1 MRGFVSFVRSSGAW
15 RPAAARV
22 LVRQRFRLADRQRRI
37 APTEAN
43 LRAVAGWLTRAQ
55 DATPDGGIS
64 WGYTL
69 RRGWM
74 PSYPETTGYI
84 VPTLLALGDRL
95 GDAEL
100 EARAERAIRFLYGLQ
115 LESGA
120 FPGARVDEN
129 LTEPSV
135 FNTGQIVNGLVA
147 WHRRSGEQEALDRA
161 LRAGD
166 WLIGVQ
172 DDDGAWRRHIY
183 NGLAVTY
190 TAHASSWL
198 AELGR
203 QAGSDRHLAA
213 AVRHAEWVLTRQ
225 DGQSGWFDDAG
236 FTAADHRARRS
247 VTHTIVYVLAGLL
260 ATAEAAERDDIR
272 VAVVRGARP
281 MAARLMDS
289 GWLPG
294 ILDARW
300 EGRAGY
306 ACLTGTAQAA
316 LLWYRLAETTA
327 APELL
332 EPAGAAVELVAAA
345 QRPSDRDPGVRGGI
359 AGSDPIWGAY
369 LGFTY
374 PNWAAKFYADALLAA
389 EHAQVR
395 AGISAEPDSGS

>member
-1 MRGFVSFVRSSGAW
+1 MRGLRSALLASGAW
-15 RPAAARV
+15 RPAAARI
-22 LVRQRFRLADRQRRI
+22 LVRQRGRVADRRRRV
-37 APTEAN
+37 APGREN
-43 LRAVAGWLTRAQ
+43 LRAVAGWLSRAQ
-55 DATPDGGIS
+55 DATGDGGVS

-84 VPTLLALGDRL
+84 VPTLLALSDRL
-95 GDAEL
+95 GDPDL
-100 EARAERAIRFLYGLQ
+100 ENRAERAVRFLYALQ

-135 FNTGQIVNGLVA
+135 FNTGQIINGLVA
-147 WHRRSGEQEALDRA
+147 WHRHSGETEALDRA

-203 QAGSDRHLAA
+203 LARSERHLAA
-213 AVRHAEWVLTRQ
+213 AVRHAEWVLSRQ
-225 DGQSGWFDDAG
+225 DADTGWFDDAG
-236 FTAADHRARRS
+236 FTAADHAARRS
-247 VTHTIVYVLAGLL
+247 VTHTIVYVLSGLL
-260 ATAEAAERDDIR
+260 ATADAASRDDIR
-272 VAVVRGARP
+272 DAVLRAARP
-281 MAARLMDS
+281 MAARLAAS

-294 ILDARW
+294 VLDAEW
-300 EGRAGY
+300 KGRAAY

-316 LLWYRLAETTA
+316 LLWYHLVRT
-327 APELL
+327 
-332 EPAGAAVELVAAA
+332 AGASDLRSPARIAVELVTAA
-345 QRPSDRDPGVRGGI
+345 QRPEDTDPGVRGGI
-359 AGSDPIWGAY
+359 AGSDPVWGHY

-374 PNWAAKFYADALLAA
+374 PNWAAKFYADALIA
-389 EHAQVR
+389 HD
-395 AGISAEPDSGS
+395 PDGGA

>member
-1 MRGFVSFVRSSGAW
+1 
-15 RPAAARV
+15 V
-22 LVRQRFRLADRQRRI
+22 LVRQGIRGADRRRRV
-37 APTEAN
+37 APTEEH
-43 LRAVAGWLTRAQ
+43 LRAVAGWLERAQ
-55 DATPDGGIS
+55 DATGDGGIS

-95 GDAEL
+95 GDEGL
-100 EARAERAIRFLYGLQ
+100 EGRAERAVRFLYPLQ

-120 FPGARVDEN
+120 FPSARVDEN
-129 LTEPSV
+129 LTTPSV

-147 WHRRSGEQEALDRA
+147 WHRRTGEQEALDRA

-166 WLIGVQ
+166 WLIRMQ

-183 NGLAVTY
+183 NDLPVTY
-190 TAHASSWL
+190 TAHASCWL

-203 QAGSDRHLAA
+203 HAGGERHLAA
-213 AVRHAEWVLTRQ
+213 AVRHAEWVVSRQ
-225 DGQSGWFDDAG
+225 DAGTGWFDDAG

-260 ATAEAAERDDIR
+260 ETAEAAEREDIR
-272 VAVVRGARP
+272 AAVMRGARP
-281 MAARLMDS
+281 LAARLVAS

-294 ILDARW
+294 VLDAGW

-316 LLWYRLAETTA
+316 LLWHRLADVASATDLVPA
-327 APELL
+327 ART
-332 EPAGAAVELVAAA
+332 AVEIVTAA
-345 QRPSDRDPGVRGGI
+345 QRPTDRDPGVRGGV

-374 PNWAAKFYADALLAA
+374 PNWAAKFYADALLAHELA
-389 EHAQVR
+389 ASG
-395 AGISAEPDSGS
+395 ASSSAEPDGGA